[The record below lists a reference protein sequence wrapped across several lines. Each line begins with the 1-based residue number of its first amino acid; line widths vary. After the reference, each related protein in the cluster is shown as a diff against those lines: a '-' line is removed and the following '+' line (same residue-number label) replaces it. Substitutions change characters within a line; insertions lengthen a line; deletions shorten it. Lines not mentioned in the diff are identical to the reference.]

1 MTYTLR
7 RRLADWAAA
16 YVFLLPV
23 LIGWGLFVG
32 VAMIM
37 SFYFSFT
44 SFNLLK
50 PPEWLGIEN
59 YIRVLQH
66 RDFLRYAVPNT
77 VKYSAVVV
85 PTQTVLSLL
94 FAFALD
100 QKLRFRDF
108 FRTAF
113 YLPSVTSSVV
123 IGIIFV
129 WLFAPQGVI
138 NHILGLETNWL
149 YNTKTALPTIMLV
162 NIWSTTGTMMLIF
175 LAGLQDIPVELYE
188 QAAIDGATRPQMLRY
203 ITIPLLRPVIFFVVT
218 LGIIGT
224 FQIFDQIYIMT
235 QGGPLKSTTT
245 WVYLIWFWAFREVT
259 PDMGRA
265 SAAAFMLAVVI
276 FAVTMAQRR
285 FLERGEEV

>member
-1 MTYTLR
+1 MTFTLR
-7 RRLADWAAA
+7 RRLADWAVA
-16 YVFLLPV
+16 YTFLLPV

-32 VAMIM
+32 VALVM

-50 PPEWLGIEN
+50 PPQWIGPVN
-59 YIRVLQH
+59 YIRVIRH
-66 RDFLRYAVPNT
+66 PDFLRYAVPNT

-85 PTQTVLSLL
+85 PTQTVLSLI

-138 NHILGLETNWL
+138 NHIFHLNVNWL
-149 YNTKTALPTIMLV
+149 NNPRTSLPTIMLV

-175 LAGLQDIPVELYE
+175 LAGLQDIPSELYE
-188 QAAIDGATRPQMLRY
+188 AAAIDGASRLQMFRY
-203 ITIPLLRPVIFFVVT
+203 VTIPLLRPVIFFVVT

-224 FQIFDQIYIMT
+224 FQVFDQIYIMT

-245 WVYLIWFWAFREVT
+245 WVYLIYFWAFQEVT

-265 SAAAFMLAVVI
+265 SAAAFLLAVTI
-276 FAVTMAQRR
+276 FIVTMVQRR
-285 FLERGEEV
+285 FLEQEEEV

>member
-1 MTYTLR
+1 MR
-7 RRLADWAAA
+7 DWTAA

-23 LIGWGLFVG
+23 LVGWGLFV
-32 VAMIM
+32 AAAALM

-50 PPEWLGIEN
+50 PPQWLGVDN
-59 YIRVLQH
+59 YMRVLRH
-66 RDFLRYAVPNT
+66 SDFLRYAAPNT

-85 PTQTVLSLL
+85 PIQTVLSLL
-94 FAFALD
+94 LAFALD
-100 QKLRFRDF
+100 QKLRARSF

-123 IGIIFV
+123 IGVIFV

-138 NHILGLETNWL
+138 NHLLGLDVNWL
-149 YNTKTALPTIMLV
+149 NNPDTSLPAIMIV

-175 LAGLQDIPVELYE
+175 LAGLQDIPRELYE
-188 QAAIDGATRPQMLRY
+188 QAAIDGANRLQMLWR
-203 ITIPLLRPVIFFVVT
+203 ITVPMLRPVLFFVLT

-224 FQIFDQIYIMT
+224 FQVFDQIYIMT

-245 WVYLIWFWAFREVT
+245 WVYLVYFWAFAEVT

-265 SAAAFMLAVVI
+265 SAAAFLLALTI
-276 FAVTMAQRR
+276 FALTMVQRR
-285 FLERGEEV
+285 LLDREEV

>member
-7 RRLADWAAA
+7 RKLMDWLAA
-16 YVFLLPV
+16 YIFILPV
-23 LIGWGLFVG
+23 LLGWGIFVG
-32 VAMIM
+32 VAMVM
-37 SFYFSFT
+37 SLYFSFT

-50 PPEWLGIEN
+50 PPQWIGAIN
-59 YIRVLQH
+59 YLKVLKH
-66 RDFLRYAVPNT
+66 PDFFRYAVPNT
-77 VKYSAVVV
+77 LKYSAVVV
-85 PTQTVLSLL
+85 PTQTVLSLI

-100 QKLRFRDF
+100 QKIRARDF

-138 NHILGLETNWL
+138 NQILHLDVNWL
-149 YNTKTALPTIMLV
+149 NNPKTSLPTIMVV

-175 LAGLQDIPVELYE
+175 LAGLQDIPRQLYE
-188 QAAIDGATRPQMLRY
+188 AASIDGASRLQVFRY
-203 ITIPLLRPVIFFVVT
+203 ITVPLLRPVIFFVVT

-224 FQIFDQIYIMT
+224 FQVFDQIYIMT
-235 QGGPLKSTTT
+235 KGGPLKSTMTM
-245 WVYLIWFWAFREVT
+245 VYLIYFWAFGEVT

-265 SAAAFMLAVVI
+265 SAAAFILALAI
-276 FAVTMAQRR
+276 FAVTMVQRR
-285 FLERGEEV
+285 FLEQDEEV

>member
-7 RRLADWAAA
+7 RKLMDWLAA
-16 YVFLLPV
+16 YIFIFPV
-23 LIGWGLFVG
+23 LLGWGIFVG
-32 VAMIM
+32 VAMVM
-37 SFYFSFT
+37 SLYFSFT

-50 PPEWLGIEN
+50 PPQWIGAVN
-59 YIRVLQH
+59 YLKVLQH
-66 RDFLRYAVPNT
+66 PDFFRYAVPNT
-77 VKYSAVVV
+77 LKYSAVVV
-85 PTQTVLSLL
+85 PTQTVLSLI

-100 QKLRFRDF
+100 QKIRARDF

-138 NHILGLETNWL
+138 NQMLHLDINWL
-149 YNTKTALPTIMLV
+149 NNPKTSLPTIMMV

-175 LAGLQDIPVELYE
+175 LAGLQDIPRQLYE
-188 QAAIDGATRPQMLRY
+188 AASIDGASRLQVFRY
-203 ITIPLLRPVIFFVVT
+203 ITVPLLRPVIFFVVT

-224 FQIFDQIYIMT
+224 FQVFDQIYIMT
-235 QGGPLKSTTT
+235 KGGPLKSTMTM
-245 WVYLIWFWAFREVT
+245 VYLIYFWAFGEVT

-265 SAAAFMLAVVI
+265 SAAAFILALAI
-276 FAVTMAQRR
+276 FAVTMVQRR
-285 FLERGEEV
+285 FLEQDEEV

>member
-66 RDFLRYAVPNT
+66 RDFLRHAVPNT

-138 NHILGLETNWL
+138 NHIFGLDVNWL

-265 SAAAFMLAVVI
+265 SAAAFMLALVI
-276 FAVTMAQRR
+276 FAVTMLQRR
-285 FLERGEEV
+285 LLEREEEV

>member
-7 RRLADWAAA
+7 RRLADWAVA
-16 YVFLLPV
+16 YAFLLPV

-32 VAMIM
+32 VALVM
-37 SFYFSFT
+37 SLYFSFT

-50 PPEWLGIEN
+50 PPQWLGPEN
-59 YIRVLQH
+59 YIRVIRH
-66 RDFLRYAVPNT
+66 PDFLRYAVPNT
-77 VKYSAVVV
+77 IKYSAVVV
-85 PTQTVLSLL
+85 PTQTVLSLI

-100 QKLRFRDF
+100 QRLRFRDF

-138 NHILGLETNWL
+138 NYLFGLDINWL
-149 YNTKTALPTIMLV
+149 NNPRTSLPTIMLV

-175 LAGLQDIPVELYE
+175 LAGLQDIPSELYE
-188 QAAIDGATRPQMLRY
+188 AAAIDGASRLQMFRHV
-203 ITIPLLRPVIFFVVT
+203 TIPLLRPVIFFVVT

-224 FQIFDQIYIMT
+224 FQVFDQIYIMT
-235 QGGPLKSTTT
+235 RGGPLKSTMT
-245 WVYLIWFWAFREVT
+245 WVYLIYFWAFQEVT

-265 SAAAFMLAVVI
+265 SAAAFLLAVTI
-276 FAVTMAQRR
+276 FAVTMVQRR
-285 FLERGEEV
+285 FLEREEV